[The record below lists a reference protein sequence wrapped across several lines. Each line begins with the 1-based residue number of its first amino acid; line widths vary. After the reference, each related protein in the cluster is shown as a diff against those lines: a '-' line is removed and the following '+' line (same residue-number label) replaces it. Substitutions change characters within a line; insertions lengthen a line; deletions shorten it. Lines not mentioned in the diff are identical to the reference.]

1 MRAGLMRRTVRH
13 SNGAGNAA
21 AVGGVLTM
29 SRQEWPA
36 EGWFYNQAG
45 ETCGPASTEQLKELL
60 AAGRL
65 QARQAVWQQG
75 SQCLLF
81 VHAATAAVGTAGDS
95 SQRPS
100 SESVPA

>member
-1 MRAGLMRRTVRH
+1 MPQPLV
-13 SNGAGNAA
+13 
-21 AVGGVLTM
+21 GVLTM

-65 QARQAVWQQG
+65 QPRQAVWKKG

-81 VHAATAAVGTAGDS
+81 VHAATAASGTTGDG
-95 SQRPS
+95 SQ
-100 SESVPA
+100 PASA